1 LSADLRPPS
10 QADSSESADFCLTPE
25 EIARGRQAFEGCLET
40 FKAGDPRR
48 LAEEALDILAAV
60 ISGGVCAGQDF
71 PWQQVRGYHAA
82 LTLSIVREP
91 GSPSRIEALLC
102 RHDDTRKFQQ
112 VADRYAPKQIQR
124 MNNCLKK
131 IAEECKRLGFM
142 EESEPETDNPAARSK
157 SAQQRQVG
165 EGEVRA
171 LIAASLMDST
181 CQGPRDALMIGLA
194 FAGGLRT
201 VDLVNLN
208 LDNMHFDA
216 KSGRVSV
223 KFKAPG
229 AKRARHIPLPNDQLI
244 ALEDW
249 LAARGRDAG
258 PLFCPTARSA
268 EVNVKRMTAAQM
280 REFCELR
287 SEQAGVTPFAPN
299 DLARSG
305 LLGGDTS
312 KRKRRPADRQTAQS
326 SASPLYGSDPD
337 AEQEDEQTAARIHFP
352 YRARPSL

>member
-1 LSADLRPPS
+1 MSADIRPPS

-25 EIARGRQAFEGCLET
+25 EITRGRQTFGACLET
-40 FKAGDPRR
+40 FKAGEPRR

-60 ISGGVCAGQDF
+60 ISDGACAGRNF
-71 PWQQVRGYHAA
+71 PWQQMRGYHAA
-82 LTLSIVREP
+82 LTLSIVRET
-91 GSPSRIEALLC
+91 GSPSRVEALLC

-112 VADRYAPKQIQR
+112 VADRYSPKQVQR

-131 IAEECKRLGFM
+131 IAEESKRLGFT
-142 EESEPETDNPAARSK
+142 EESEPETAKPTARSK
-157 SAQQRQVG
+157 SAQQRQID

-171 LIAASLMDST
+171 LIAVSLMDTT

-208 LDNMHFDA
+208 LDNMRFDA

-249 LAARGRDAG
+249 LAARGRKAG

-268 EVNVKRMTAAQM
+268 EINVKRMTAAQM
-280 REFCELR
+280 RELCDLR

-305 LLGGDTS
+305 LLGDDTS
-312 KRKRRPADRQTAQS
+312 KRRRRPERQAAS
-326 SASPLYGSDPD
+326 ASASPLYGSDPD
-337 AEQEDEQTAARIHFP
+337 SEQEDEQIAARIHFP